1 MMFRKAERI
10 HFVGIGG
17 IGMSGIA
24 EVLLNLGYTISG
36 SDLVDSEITRRLA
49 QLGVRQCT
57 GHRAENVE
65 QVDVVVVS
73 SAVTTDNVEVVAA
86 KSRKIPVI
94 PRAEML
100 AELMRMKYGVAVAGS
115 HGKTTTT
122 SLIATVLAKGGLDP
136 TLVIGG
142 RLNNLGSNAKL
153 GQGEFMVAEADESD
167 GSFLKLNPMVAVVTT
182 IDREHLDYYQHL
194 EDIQAAFAQFLAK
207 VPFYGFCI
215 VCADEPNIRAILP
228 RLTKKV
234 FSYGLD
240 GDVDYSAKEI
250 RPQGFGSTFVATRQ
264 GATLGSV
271 VLNIPG
277 LHNIRNALAAVATG
291 IELDVPFAD
300 IQEALREFSGIHRR
314 FEVKG
319 EARGITIVDDYG
331 HHPTEIDATLRTARL
346 VWPERRLV
354 VIFQPHRYTR
364 TQALWQEF
372 CTPLLTAD
380 IVLLTEIYGAGEPR
394 IPGVSGT
401 LIWQG
406 MQERGHPLAI
416 FVPQKETLVSEML
429 GHIRQGD
436 VVLTLGAGDVWK
448 VGEQVLKALQ
458 EGEAA

>member
-1 MMFRKAERI
+1 MFRKVKRI

-24 EVLLNLGYTISG
+24 EVLLNLGYAISG
-36 SDLVDSEITRRLA
+36 SDLADSDITRRLA
-49 QLGVRQCT
+49 RLGVGYYP
-57 GHRAENVE
+57 GHRAENVA
-65 QVDVVVVS
+65 QADVVVVS
-73 SAVTTDNVEVVAA
+73 SAVTAENVEVVTA
-86 KSRKIPVI
+86 KARKIPVI

-142 RLNNLGSNAKL
+142 RLNSLGGNAKL

-167 GSFLKLNPMVAVVTT
+167 GSFLKLTPMVAVVTT
-182 IDREHLDYYQHL
+182 IDREHLDFYKNL
-194 EDIQAAFAQFLAK
+194 AEIQTAFGQFLNK
-207 VPFYGFCI
+207 VPFYGFCV

-228 RLTKKV
+228 GLTKRV
-234 FSYGLD
+234 FTYGLQ
-240 GDVDYSAKEI
+240 GDADYAAHEV
-250 RPQGFGSTFVATRQ
+250 RTQGFGSVFVATRQ
-264 GATLGSV
+264 GEVLGSV

-291 IELDVPFAD
+291 MELDVPFVC
-300 IQEALREFSGIHRR
+300 IQEALRDFSGIHRR

-319 EARGITIVDDYG
+319 EARGVTVVDDYG
-331 HHPTEIDATLRTARL
+331 HHPTEIEATLRTARL
-346 VWPERRLV
+346 VWPDRRLM

-364 TQALWQEF
+364 TQALWKEF
-372 CTPLLTAD
+372 CPPLLTAD
-380 IVLLTEIYGAGEPR
+380 VLLLTDVYGAGEQT
-394 IPGVSGT
+394 IPGVSGGQ
-401 LIWQG
+401 IWEGVQAL
-406 MQERGHPLAI
+406 GHPQALFLPQQEDLAA
-416 FVPQKETLVSEML
+416 EML
-429 GHIRQGD
+429 RHIRAGD

-448 VGEQVLKALQ
+448 VGEEVLKALQ

>member
-1 MMFRKAERI
+1 MFRKVERI

-24 EVLLNLGYTISG
+24 EVLHNLGYAISG
-36 SDLVDSEITRRLA
+36 SDLADSEITRRLA
-49 QLGVRQCT
+49 RLGVRYST
-57 GHRAENVE
+57 GHRAENVA
-65 QVDVVVVS
+65 QADVVVVS
-73 SAVTTDNVEVVAA
+73 SAVTATNVEVLTA
-86 KSRKIPVI
+86 KASKIPVI

-142 RLNNLGSNAKL
+142 RLNSLGGNAKL

-182 IDREHLDYYQHL
+182 IDREHLDFYQNL
-194 EDIQAAFAQFLAK
+194 AEIQRAFGQFLNK
-207 VPFYGFCI
+207 VPFYGFCV

-228 RLTKKV
+228 DLTKKV
-234 FSYGLD
+234 FTYGLH
-240 GDVDYSAKEI
+240 GDVDYSAREVQT
-250 RPQGFGSTFVATRQ
+250 PG
-264 GATLGSV
+264 LGSV
-271 VLNIPG
+271 FVAMRHGKELGSVALNIPG
-277 LHNIRNALAAVATG
+277 LHNIRNALAAIATG
-291 IELDVPFAD
+291 VELDIPFAS
-300 IQEALREFSGIHRR
+300 IREALYDFSGIHRR

-319 EARGITIVDDYG
+319 EARGITVVDDYG

-346 VWPERRLV
+346 VWPDRRLV
-354 VIFQPHRYTR
+354 AIFQPHRYTR

-372 CTPLLTAD
+372 CPPLLVAD
-380 IVLLTEIYGAGEPR
+380 VLLVTEVYGAGEPP
-394 IPGVSGT
+394 IAGVSGA
-401 LIWQG
+401 LIWEG
-406 MQERGHPLAI
+406 VRALEHPQALYLPQREDLAA
-416 FVPQKETLVSEML
+416 EML
-429 GHIRQGD
+429 RRARPGD

-448 VGEQVLKALQ
+448 VGEQILKALQ

>member
-1 MMFRKAERI
+1 MFRKVKRI

-24 EVLLNLGYTISG
+24 EVLHNLGYAVSG
-36 SDLVDSEITRRLA
+36 SDIVDSEITRRLA
-49 QLGVRQCT
+49 RLGVQQFV
-57 GHRAENVE
+57 GHRAEQVE
-65 QVDVVVVS
+65 RADVVVVS
-73 SAVTTDNVEVVAA
+73 SAVTAENVEVAAA
-86 KSRKIPVI
+86 KARKIPVI

-122 SLIATVLAKGGLDP
+122 SLVAAVLARGGLDP

-167 GSFLKLNPMVAVVTT
+167 GSFLKLNPTIAIVTT
-182 IDREHLDYYQHL
+182 IDREHLDYYRDL
-194 EDIQAAFAQFLAK
+194 AEIQAAFAQFLNK

-215 VCADEPNIRAILP
+215 VCADEPNIREILP
-228 RLTKKV
+228 GLTKKV
-234 FSYGLD
+234 LTYGLQ
-240 GDVDYSAKEI
+240 GDVDYSA
-250 RPQGFGSTFVATRQ
+250 RDLQSQGLGSTFTATHRGAVLGRVA
-264 GATLGSV
+264 
-271 VLNIPG
+271 LNIPG
-277 LHNIRNALAAVATG
+277 LHNIRNALAAIACGV
-291 IELDVPFAD
+291 ELDLPFAC
-300 IQEALREFSGIHRR
+300 IQEALREFGGIQRR

-319 EARGITIVDDYG
+319 EARGVIIVDDYG
-331 HHPTEIDATLRTARL
+331 HHPTEIDATLQTARL

-372 CTPLLTAD
+372 CAPLLQAD
-380 IVLLTEIYGAGEPR
+380 VVLLTEVYGAGEPQL
-394 IPGVSGT
+394 PGVSGR

-406 MQERGHPLAI
+406 LRDCGHPHARFI
-416 FVPQKETLVSEML
+416 PSSNALVAEMRRD
-429 GHIRQGD
+429 IRGGD
-436 VVLTLGAGDVWK
+436 VVFTLGAGDVWK
-448 VGEQVLKALQ
+448 AGEQVLKALQ

>member
-1 MMFRKAERI
+1 MFRKVERI

-24 EVLLNLGYTISG
+24 EVLHNLGYAISG
-36 SDLVDSEITRRLA
+36 SDLADSEITRRLA
-49 QLGVRQCT
+49 RLGVHYCT
-57 GHRAENVE
+57 GHQAENVA
-65 QVDVVVVS
+65 QADVVVVS
-73 SAVTTDNVEVVAA
+73 SAVTATNVEVVTA
-86 KSRKIPVI
+86 KACKIPVI

-142 RLNNLGSNAKL
+142 RLNSLGGNAKL

-182 IDREHLDYYQHL
+182 IDREHLDFYQNL
-194 EDIQAAFAQFLAK
+194 AEIQTAFGQFLNK
-207 VPFYGFCI
+207 VPFYGFCV

-228 RLTKKV
+228 CLAKKV
-234 FSYGLD
+234 FTYGLH
-240 GDVDYSAKEI
+240 GDVDYSAREV
-250 RPQGFGSTFVATRQ
+250 RMQGLGSVFVAMRH
-264 GATLGSV
+264 GKDLGSV

-277 LHNIRNALAAVATG
+277 LHNIRNALAAIATG
-291 IELDVPFAD
+291 VELDIPFVC
-300 IQEALREFSGIHRR
+300 IREALHDFSGIHRR

-319 EARGITIVDDYG
+319 EARGITVVDDYG

-346 VWPERRLV
+346 VWPDRRLV
-354 VIFQPHRYTR
+354 AIFQPHRYTR

-372 CTPLLTAD
+372 CPPLLAAD
-380 IVLLTEIYGAGEPR
+380 VLLLTEVYGAGEPP
-394 IPGVSGT
+394 IPGVSAT
-401 LIWQG
+401 LIWEGVQAL
-406 MQERGHPLAI
+406 GHPQALFLRHREELIA
-416 FVPQKETLVSEML
+416 EML
-429 GHIRQGD
+429 RHARAGD
-436 VVLTLGAGDVWK
+436 VVLTLGAGDIWK

>member
-1 MMFRKAERI
+1 MFRKAERI

-24 EVLLNLGYTISG
+24 EVLLNLGYAISG

-49 QLGVRQCT
+49 RLGVRYFI
-57 GHRAENVE
+57 GHGAENVE
-65 QVDVVVVS
+65 QADVVVVS
-73 SAVTTDNVEVVAA
+73 SAVTADNVEVVTA
-86 KSRKIPVI
+86 KARKIPVI

-122 SLIATVLAKGGLDP
+122 SLVATVLAKGGLDP

-153 GQGEFMVAEADESD
+153 GQGQFMVAEADESD
-167 GSFLKLNPMVAVVTT
+167 GSFLKLNPMVAIVTS
-182 IDREHLDYYQHL
+182 IDREHLDYYRNL
-194 EDIQAAFAQFLAK
+194 GEIQAAFAQFLDK
-207 VPFYGFCI
+207 IPFYGFSI

-234 FSYGLD
+234 FTYGLQ
-240 GDVDYSAKEI
+240 GDVDYSARDI
-250 RPQGFGSTFVATRQ
+250 RTQGFGSAFTAIRQ
-264 GATLGSV
+264 RSPLGSV

-277 LHNIRNALAAVATG
+277 LHNIRNALAAIATG
-291 IELDVPFAD
+291 VELDIPFVH

-319 EARGITIVDDYG
+319 EVRGITVVDDYG
-331 HHPTEIDATLRTARL
+331 HHPTELDATLCTARL
-346 VWPERRLV
+346 VWPNRRLV
-354 VIFQPHRYTR
+354 VLFQPHRYTR

-372 CTPLLTAD
+372 CAPLLTAD
-380 IVLLTEIYGAGEPR
+380 IVVLTEVYGAGEPH
-394 IPGVSGT
+394 IPGVSGR

-406 MQERGHPLAI
+406 LQERGHPQAI
-416 FVPQKETLVSEML
+416 FVPEKESLASEML
-429 GHIRQGD
+429 RHIREGD
-436 VVLTLGAGDVWK
+436 VVFTLGAGDVWK
-448 VGEQVLKALQ
+448 AGEQLLKALQ

>member
-24 EVLLNLGYTISG
+24 EVLLNLGYAISG

-49 QLGVRQCT
+49 RLGVRQVI

-65 QVDVVVVS
+65 QADVVVVS
-73 SAVTTDNVEVVAA
+73 SAVTPDNVEVLAA
-86 KSRKIPVI
+86 KARKIPVI

-122 SLIATVLAKGGLDP
+122 SLIAAVLAKGGLDP

-167 GSFLKLNPMVAVVTT
+167 GSFLRLNPMVAVVTT
-182 IDREHLDYYQHL
+182 IDREHLDYYKDL
-194 EDIQAAFAQFLAK
+194 ADIQEAFAHFLDK
-207 VPFYGFCI
+207 VPFYGFCV
-215 VCADEPNIRAILP
+215 VCGDEPNIRALLP
-228 RLTKKV
+228 GLTKKV
-234 FSYGLD
+234 FTYGLQ
-240 GDVDYSAKEI
+240 GDVDYSARDI
-250 RPQGFGSTFVATRQ
+250 RTQGFGSVFTATRQ
-264 GATLGSV
+264 GAALGSV
-271 VLNIPG
+271 RLNIPG
-277 LHNIRNALAAVATG
+277 LHNIRNALAAIATG
-291 IELDVPFAD
+291 LELDIPFPPVQD
-300 IQEALREFSGIHRR
+300 ALHEFGGIHRR

-319 EARGITIVDDYG
+319 EARGVTIVDDYG
-331 HHPTEIDATLRTARL
+331 HHPTEIEATLHTARL
-346 VWPERRLV
+346 VWPDRRLV
-354 VIFQPHRYTR
+354 VAFQPHRYTR
-364 TQALWQEF
+364 TQALWREF
-372 CTPLLTAD
+372 CAPLLSAD
-380 IVLLTEIYGAGEPR
+380 VVLLTDVYGAGEPY
-394 IPGVSGT
+394 IPGVSST

-406 MQERGHPLAI
+406 LQEGGHSQAI
-416 FVPQKETLVSEML
+416 YVPQDEGLAAEML
-429 GHIRQGD
+429 KQIRGGD

-448 VGEQVLKALQ
+448 AGEQLLKALQ

>member
-1 MMFRKAERI
+1 MFRKVERI

-24 EVLLNLGYTISG
+24 EVLHNLGYAISG
-36 SDLVDSEITRRLA
+36 SDLADSEITRRLA
-49 QLGVRQCT
+49 RLGVRYCT
-57 GHRAENVE
+57 GHQAENVA
-65 QVDVVVVS
+65 QADVVVVS
-73 SAVTTDNVEVVAA
+73 SAVTATNVEVVTA
-86 KSRKIPVI
+86 KACKIPVI

-122 SLIATVLAKGGLDP
+122 SLIATLLAKGGLDP

-142 RLNNLGSNAKL
+142 RLNSLGGNAKL

-182 IDREHLDYYQHL
+182 IDREHLDFYQNL
-194 EDIQAAFAQFLAK
+194 AEIQTAFGQFLNK
-207 VPFYGFCI
+207 VPFYGFCV

-228 RLTKKV
+228 CLAKKV
-234 FSYGLD
+234 FTYGLH
-240 GDVDYSAKEI
+240 GDVDYSAREV
-250 RPQGFGSTFVATRQ
+250 RMQGLGSVFVAMRH
-264 GATLGSV
+264 GKDLGSV

-277 LHNIRNALAAVATG
+277 LHNIRNALAAIATG
-291 IELDVPFAD
+291 VELDIPFVC
-300 IQEALREFSGIHRR
+300 IREALHDFSGIHRR

-319 EARGITIVDDYG
+319 EARGITVVDDYG
-331 HHPTEIDATLRTARL
+331 HHPTEIDATLRTVRL
-346 VWPERRLV
+346 VWPDRRLV
-354 VIFQPHRYTR
+354 AIFQPHRYTR

-372 CTPLLTAD
+372 CPPLLAAD
-380 IVLLTEIYGAGEPR
+380 VLLLTEVYGAGEPP

-401 LIWQG
+401 LIWEGVQAL
-406 MQERGHPLAI
+406 GHPQALFLPHREELTA
-416 FVPQKETLVSEML
+416 EML
-429 GHIRQGD
+429 RHARAGD
-436 VVLTLGAGDVWK
+436 VVLTLGAGDIWK